1 MIERYI
7 DAALGKTRADVVLKN
22 GRVLNVFTGEV
33 QRGDIAIAG
42 GKIVG
47 VGSYEGEHEYDIGGK
62 IAVPGLIDAHVH
74 IESSQL
80 SPEEFAKLVVPC
92 GTTTVIADPHEIT
105 NVCGIDGARYIAE
118 ASKNTPLNV
127 KVMLPSCVPATAFE
141 TSGAVIG
148 GDDTQ
153 KYLQE
158 DFIIG
163 LGEFMNYPGVIGK
176 DPEVIKKLEAARA
189 LGKIVDGHA
198 PETSGEGLN
207 AYIAAGIT
215 TDHECACADEA
226 EEKVSKGM
234 YVHLREG
241 SATRN
246 VAENCRAVTAAN
258 LRRFLFCTDD
268 RHAADLKANGH
279 LDNALRVAVRAGM
292 NPVWAVIA
300 ATLNAAEC
308 YGLKGKGAIA
318 PGYDADIAV
327 FDDLEHFRCT
337 LTVIGGKAAAMDGIP
352 LFETGAPALPEAV
365 KNTVRVG
372 QVPPERF
379 RLSLQGK
386 YANVIRIVKGGVV
399 TQKVVREVPSEG
411 GDVQLRGTDLCKLA
425 VVERHHGT
433 GNIGLG
439 LLEGYGLWG
448 GALAL
453 TIAHDSHN
461 IIVLGDN
468 NEDMSAAVAELRR
481 IGGGMAVVGRG
492 RVQSVPLDIAGLMSS
507 LPADEYIRRSEEL
520 LQAAY
525 DLGVSRDYE
534 AFMSLSF
541 LALPVIPAL
550 KLTDK
555 GLFDVTKFDFCP
567 VDAAPPAEEGAEAP
581 QE

>member
-1 MIERYI
+1 MIERCI
-7 DAALGKTRADVVLKN
+7 DAAQGITRADVVLKN
-22 GRVLNVFTGEV
+22 GKFVNVFTGEV
-33 QRGDIAIAG
+33 QKGDIAITD

-47 VGSYEGEHEYDIGGK
+47 VGEYEGEREYDISGK

-80 SPEEFAKLVVPC
+80 SPEEFAKLVLPR

-105 NVCGIDGARYIAE
+105 NVCGIAGAKYIAD
-118 ASKNTPLNV
+118 AARNTPLEV

-141 TSGAVIG
+141 TSGAELTG
-148 GDDTQ
+148 EDTAQ
-153 KYLQE
+153 YLRE
-158 DFIIG
+158 DFIYG
-163 LGEFMNYPGVIGK
+163 LGEFMNYPGVLHK
-176 DPEVIKKLEAARA
+176 DAEALRKIEAARE
-189 LGKIVDGHA
+189 LGKIIDGHA
-198 PETSGEGLN
+198 PDTSGEGLN
-207 AYIAAGIT
+207 AYIAAGIQ
-215 TDHECACADEA
+215 TDHECVCPEEA

-246 VAENCRAVTAAN
+246 VAVNCQAVTAAN

-300 ATLNAAEC
+300 ATLNSAEC
-308 YGLKGKGAIA
+308 YRLYGKGAIA

-327 FDDLEHFRCT
+327 FDDLHNFHCS
-337 LTVIGGKAAAMDGIP
+337 LTFKRGEAVAMDGMA
-352 LFETGAPALPEAV
+352 LFETGEKLLPAAV

-372 QVPPERF
+372 DVSPDAF
-379 RLSLQGK
+379 KIRLAGSR
-386 YANVIRIVKGGVV
+386 ANVIRLLQNNVV
-399 TQKVVREVPSEG
+399 TEKVVRTVESED
-411 GDVQLRGTDLCKLA
+411 GDVVLKGTDLLKLA
-425 VVERHHGT
+425 VVERHRGT

-448 GALAL
+448 GAIAL
-453 TIAHDSHN
+453 TVAHDSHN

-468 NEDMSAAVAELRR
+468 NEDMAAAVAEIRR

-492 RVQSVPLDIAGLMSS
+492 ETRSLALDIAGLMSS
-507 LPADEYIRRSEEL
+507 LPAEEYIEQSERL
-520 LQAAY
+520 LEAAY
-525 DLGVSRDYE
+525 DLGISHEFE

-541 LALPVIPAL
+541 LALAVIPAL
-550 KLTDK
+550 KLTDR
-555 GLFDVTKFDFCP
+555 GLFDVTKFEFCSI
-567 VDAAPPAEEGAEAP
+567 DAED
-581 QE
+581 